1 LSNES
6 IATILDRL
14 LRAHLP
20 NIGDDVV
27 IGQHEPLSRLGLDS
41 LGMVRLAMRMEREFQ
56 VDLPDGFLIPE
67 TFETP
72 ASIAAAVAALRPD
85 LDIAS

>member
-1 LSNES
+1 M
-6 IATILDRL
+6 

-27 IGQHEPLSRLGLDS
+27 IGQHEPLARLGLDS

-56 VDLPDGFLIPE
+56 VDLPDGFLVPE

-72 ASIAAAVAALRPD
+72 ASIVAAVAALRPD

>member
-1 LSNES
+1 M
-6 IATILDRL
+6 
-14 LRAHLP
+14 
-20 NIGDDVV
+20 V

-56 VDLPDGFLIPE
+56 VDLPDGFLVPE

-72 ASIAAAVAALRPD
+72 ASIASAVAALRPD